1 MSSTSLLDFL
11 MTVDA
16 KNRDAEFVAEAVRL
30 MAQVEII
37 DATHLS
43 GAIVAE
49 WVFEHKVV
57 TF

>member
-11 MTVDA
+11 MTVDG
-16 KNRDAEFVAEAVRL
+16 KRESEFVAKAVAM
-30 MAQVEII
+30 MAQVEIT